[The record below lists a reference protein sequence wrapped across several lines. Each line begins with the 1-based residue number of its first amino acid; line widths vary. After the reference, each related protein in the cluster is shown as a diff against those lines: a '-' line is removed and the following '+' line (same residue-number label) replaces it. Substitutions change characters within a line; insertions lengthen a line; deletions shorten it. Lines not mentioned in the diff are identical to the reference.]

1 MYKFLIMGP
10 SPAFA
15 TFSILGPNIRL
26 STLLSDTLK
35 KSTVSGEKIVQIHE
49 AITLIQWI
57 SAHRLSERLRI
68 NRESCRESHK
78 PSLKLHN

>member
-1 MYKFLIMGP
+1 MGP

-49 AITLIQWI
+49 AITLIQ
-57 SAHRLSERLRI
+57 
-68 NRESCRESHK
+68 
-78 PSLKLHN
+78 